1 MPDLPTIPISEL
13 GYSQDFLQHQL
24 LQLVMDNLPECIF
37 WKDINSVYLG
47 CNHKFAIVAG
57 VGTPDKIIGK
67 TDYDLSWKAEE
78 AQFFRQCD
86 RRVMDSNS
94 PELGIIEPQLQADG
108 KQAWLETNKVPLHN
122 EQGNV
127 IGILGTFQDIT
138 ERIEAELALKQLN
151 EDLEQRVTERT
162 SDLRKAKN
170 IADIANQA
178 KSEFLANMS
187 HELRTPLNGILGY
200 AQILSRSKTLSEKDR
215 DGVRVIYDSGFHLLA
230 LINDVLD
237 LAKIEARKLEFVP
250 VSVYLPSLLQRVV
263 DMCQIKV
270 EQKGIEFLYQP
281 SSHLPEGVEVDEK
294 LLSQVLI
301 NLIDNA
307 VKFTDIGTVK
317 FQVEVIAQ
325 SKAQSS
331 LLFKVIDTGV
341 GIDKG
346 DIEKL
351 FEAFEQVGDHH
362 KRSEGTGLGLAI
374 SQRIVQLMGGTIHI
388 NSKLGEGSEFFFILN
403 LSLAESE
410 VSQQHL
416 QVDQRIVGYRSIN
429 DLPLEQSCYT
439 ILVVDDLW
447 ENRAVL
453 INLLEPLG
461 FNVIEAEHG
470 QQGLEQLRS
479 LHPDLVITDL
489 AMPIMDGFEFLRH
502 MRRDD
507 TLKSLKVIVSSASVS
522 HADQQIALEQGGDS
536 FLAKPVEARLLF
548 EMIKEHLKIEW
559 LYEEEDDIDPPQPG
573 ITEIILPSTEVL
585 EELFALSQYG
595 DVTTIGKKLYSLI
608 ESDPIYVPFAEPFLR
623 MTQLFL
629 VEEIQELLRTQLEK
643 KLILPNE

>member
-1 MPDLPTIPISEL
+1 MPDLPAIPISEL
-13 GYSQDFLQHQL
+13 GYSQDFLQRQL

-47 CNHKFAIVAG
+47 CNHKFAIIAG
-57 VGTPDKIIGK
+57 VVTPDKIVGK
-67 TDYDLSWKAEE
+67 TDYDLSWKVEE
-78 AQFFRQCD
+78 AEFFRQCD

-94 PELGIIEPQLQADG
+94 PEVGIIEPQLQADG

-122 EQGNV
+122 EQGKV

-138 ERIEAELALKQLN
+138 ERIEAEMALKQLN
-151 EDLEQRVTERT
+151 EDLEQRVAERT
-162 SDLRKAKN
+162 SELRQAKN
-170 IADIANQA
+170 KADIANQA

-200 AQILSRSKTLSEKDR
+200 AQILSRSRTLSDKDR
-215 DGVRVIYDSGFHLLA
+215 DGVRVIYDSGYHLLT

-250 VSVYLPSLLQRVV
+250 VSVYFPTLLQKVV
-263 DMCQIKV
+263 DMCQIKA
-270 EQKGIEFLYQP
+270 EQKGLNFLYQP
-281 SSHLPEGVEVDEK
+281 SLHLPEGIEADEK

-301 NLIDNA
+301 NLIGNA
-307 VKFTDIGTVK
+307 IKFTDVGTVI

-325 SKAQSS
+325 SKTQSS
-331 LLFKVIDTGV
+331 LLFKVVDTGV
-341 GIDKG
+341 GIAEE

-362 KRSEGTGLGLAI
+362 KQTGGTGLGLAI
-374 SQRIVQLMGGTIHI
+374 SQRIVQLMGGTIHV
-388 NSKLGEGSEFFFILN
+388 NSKLGVGSEFFFILN
-403 LSLAESE
+403 LSLAEGG
-410 VSQQHL
+410 VRQQHL
-416 QVDQRIVGYRSIN
+416 YDDQRIVGYQSIT
-429 DLPLEQSCYT
+429 DMPLEQSRYT

-470 QQGLEQLRS
+470 QQGLEQLRL

-502 MRRDD
+502 IRRDN
-507 TLKSLKVIVSSASVS
+507 TINSQKVIVSSASVS
-522 HADQQIALEQGGDS
+522 HADQQMALEQGGDS

-548 EMIKEHLKIEW
+548 EMITQHLKIEW

-573 ITEIILPSTEVL
+573 ITGLILPSTEYL
-585 EELFALSQYG
+585 EELWALSQYG
-595 DVTTIGKKLYSLI
+595 DVTTIGKRLYSLV
-608 ESDPIYVPFAEPFLR
+608 ESDPMYIPFAEP
-623 MTQLFL
+623 
-629 VEEIQELLRTQLEK
+629 I
-643 KLILPNE
+643 